1 MVATIT
7 LSVRSPALPGPAS
20 PPRRRKVRRLVP
32 SGRVVVVVVE
42 LVGIVRGAT
51 MGPESGRVVVVVVGV
66 VVLVLLEVDI

>member
-1 MVATIT
+1 
-7 LSVRSPALPGPAS
+7 
-20 PPRRRKVRRLVP
+20 LVP

-51 MGPESGRVVVVVVGV
+51 MGPESGRVVVVGV

>member
-1 MVATIT
+1 
-7 LSVRSPALPGPAS
+7 
-20 PPRRRKVRRLVP
+20 LVP